1 MQYYKNYTT
10 TKTKFKLQNP
20 EQRTQKNNN
29 NALLKQE
36 MRGKK
41 KYKNTY
47 NGGSVFC
54 GPANIF
60 SPQFLFYTFSP
71 LSVLSCLAPP
81 YMHIRGTKN
90 FASQL
95 LNPFLVDP
103 PTHLKGFFSYYKRS
117 IRTI

>member
-20 EQRTQKNNN
+20 EQRTQKKNN

-36 MRGKK
+36 TRGKK

-47 NGGSVFC
+47 NGGSVLC

-60 SPQFLFYTFSP
+60 SPQFFLHFFAIVRTALLGSP
-71 LSVLSCLAPP
+71 IHAHS
-81 YMHIRGTKN
+81 RN
-90 FASQL
+90 
-95 LNPFLVDP
+95 
-103 PTHLKGFFSYYKRS
+103 
-117 IRTI
+117 